1 MKMRI
6 SILGTGRMG
15 SALARAFLKQGY
27 ETTAWNRTKSKCEPL
42 AELGAQIAPSVLDAV
57 AAAEVVVVNVTDYV
71 TSDRLLRPDDVTKA
85 LRGKLVVQ
93 VTSGSP
99 RQAREMAAWAER
111 NGIGYL
117 DGAIMATPDLIG
129 GSECTILYSGAADL
143 FEKYKP
149 VLLALGGNAIRVGSD
164 VGHASALDSAL
175 LVVMRGALFGAVQG
189 AAICQ
194 AEQLRL
200 DAYAIYL
207 KPILPQVNGWVIDTV
222 QRIADGRLASDEA
235 TLASVDVHYVALR
248 ALLELCRERG
258 IHQAVPDA
266 FDQLFQAAINAGH
279 AQDDFAVLSKF
290 MREQSPKLSSEVS
303 IA

>member
-1 MKMRI
+1 
-6 SILGTGRMG
+6 MG
-15 SALARAFLKQGY
+15 SALAKAFLKQGY
-27 ETTAWNRTKSKCEPL
+27 ETSVWNRTKSKCEPL
-42 AELGAQIAPSVLDAV
+42 AALGAQLAPSVQD
-57 AAAEVVVVNVTDYV
+57 AAAGAEIVVVNVNDYV

-99 RQAREMAAWAER
+99 RLARQMATWAGGH
-111 NGIGYL
+111 GIQYL
-117 DGAIMATPDLIG
+117 DGAIMATPNLIG
-129 GSECTILYSGAADL
+129 EPECTILYSGSADL

-149 VLLALGGNAIRVGSD
+149 VLLALGGNAIHVGSD

-175 LVVMRGALFGAVQG
+175 LVVMWGALFGAVQG

-200 DAYAIYL
+200 DAYLNYL
-207 KPILPQVNGWVIDTV
+207 EPILPQVNGWVRDTV

-235 TLASVDVHYVALR
+235 TLASIDVHHVALR
-248 ALLELCRERG
+248 ALLELCGERG
-258 IHQAVPDA
+258 IQQAVPNA
-266 FDQLFQAAINAGH
+266 FDQLFQVAIKAGH

-290 MREQSPKLSSEVS
+290 MRE
-303 IA
+303 